1 MYAKMRLYNSNS
13 NYSNQRSI
21 LSILLS
27 LWTTTYYC
35 CNTSL
40 AFVLVVPVQIPSL
53 FKSQQNQQRHNHHQ
67 HQHQHQ
73 HQQFSYNNNN
83 NNSYNNNE
91 INEENEEE
99 NNNNNNNDD
108 GVVSFED
115 LVQEATQG
123 SVCSIG
129 GDFAGLAATFN
140 PGDGSFIPIPDY
152 LIPDAL
158 KEWGQEPKCLEVL
171 VSEDVVHNNDNDD
184 DDNDDD
190 GPMMTRVTTT
200 ILPDVGCGVD
210 NLETVIAKDEIDLE
224 SQWRSGDNI
233 MISNNINMA
242 ALNNYDNTSNDDDD
256 NDVEDI
262 IGLQYPIGDD
272 ELRLETIFGLDDD
285 DGLVSRIRVAIDVI
299 PSHENFAIQ
308 TPMVI
313 TLERRTSSISSGGTI
328 SNGGGLDGRTVSM
341 LLGEQLRSSK
351 TFVDEPTT
359 TTSNTVMSM
368 GSDGNNNYNSNNNNN
383 SYHHQFGSSISDGN
397 NENENDIH
405 VVNLP
410 ANISIAYGWLH
421 SDEDNDND
429 NDSWMIQVGH
439 TGTTTRRVVSRQFIV
454 AENGELLNFEIRS
467 WNEDFDDQQKEEEE
481 PVISYY

>member
-1 MYAKMRLYNSNS
+1 MRLYNY
-13 NYSNQRSI
+13 NYNYNHNNQRSI
-21 LSILLS
+21 ICLLLS

-40 AFVLVVPVQIPSL
+40 AFVLVIPVQIPSL
-53 FKSQQNQQRHNHHQ
+53 FKSQQYHNHHRRHNHHQ
-67 HQHQHQ
+67 HQL
-73 HQQFSYNNNN
+73 FSYNNY
-83 NNSYNNNE
+83 NSYNNNE
-91 INEENEEE
+91 INEENEET
-99 NNNNNNNDD
+99 NNTP
-108 GVVSFED
+108 FEM
-115 LVQEATQG
+115 LVQEATHG
-123 SVCSIG
+123 SDCSIG
-129 GDFAGLAATFN
+129 GDFAGVAATFN

-171 VSEDVVHNNDNDD
+171 VSEDIYD
-184 DDNDDD
+184 DDNDDNDDNDD
-190 GPMMTRVTTT
+190 GPILTRITTT
-200 ILPDVGCGVD
+200 ILPETGCGVD

-224 SQWRSGDNI
+224 SQWRSSGDNI

-242 ALNNYDNTSNDDDD
+242 AFNNYDTTNNNNDDDNVD
-256 NDVEDI
+256 DVKDI

-299 PSHENFAIQ
+299 PSQENFAIQ

-341 LLGEQLRSSK
+341 LLGERLRSSK

-359 TTSNTVMSM
+359 TTSTATTIMSM
-368 GSDGNNNYNSNNNNN
+368 GSNRSNNCNNNNNNN
-383 SYHHQFGSSISDGN
+383 SYYHQFGSSIFSDDN
-397 NENENDIH
+397 NENENDNDIH
-405 VVNLP
+405 LVNLP

-421 SDEDNDND
+421 TDEDNDNDND

-439 TGTTTRRVVSRQFIV
+439 TGTTTRRVVSRQFTV
-454 AENGELLNFEIRS
+454 AENGELLDFEIRS

-481 PVISYY
+481 EEEEEPVISYY